1 MRPAF
6 RVPSYWL
13 LALGAILC
21 GSALAQTAKD
31 SGIAPTAQPNDEQK
45 QIVQPYKQ
53 PTQKQRLHTY
63 VAQMVSPYALGSLA
77 FVSGLHQA
85 EHNPGEW
92 QEGMAGFGERVAS
105 NFGTSIANA
114 SARYL
119 LSEAL
124 QEDTLYYPCRCK
136 GFWRRL
142 NHAIFYTAIARRG
155 PDGHKV
161 LGIPQLVGPYA
172 GSFTAVYGWYPHRYG
187 WEAAF
192 RMGNHGLLSLV
203 GTNISIEFLPS
214 ILHGRARK
222 WARRLH
228 LANPVGAEGTP

>member
-6 RVPSYWL
+6 RFPSYLL
-13 LALGAILC
+13 LALGVILS
-21 GSALAQTAKD
+21 GRAVAQTAQD
-31 SGIAPTAQPNDEQK
+31 PVAAGGVQRGDTQK

-53 PTQKQRLHTY
+53 PTQKQRFHTF
-63 VAQMVSPYALGSLA
+63 VGQMVSPYALGSLA

-85 EHNPGEW
+85 ERNPKEW

-105 NFGTSIANA
+105 NFGTSMANA

-124 QEDTLYYPCRCK
+124 QEDTLYYPCHCK

-142 NHAIFYTAIARRG
+142 SHAVFSTAIARRG

-161 LGIPQLVGPYA
+161 LGIPQLVSPYA
-172 GSFTAVYGWYPHRYG
+172 GPFTSVYGWYPHHYG

-192 RMGNHGLLSLV
+192 RMGNHGLLSAV

-214 ILHGRARK
+214 ILRGRARR
-222 WARRLH
+222 WAERLH
-228 LANPVGAEGTP
+228 LGNPVGAQGTP